1 MHNRGVSL
9 DTREILVIGDR
20 VLIAPDD
27 DKEKTTS
34 GLYLPQGLAEKEKV
48 QAGYI
53 IKTGPGYITAHTADS
68 AEPWLSSSKHEPQY
82 IPLQVKTGDYAIFL
96 RREAV
101 EIEYELKKYLI
112 VSQAGILV
120 VLRDILSPG

>member
-1 MHNRGVSL
+1 L

-27 DKEKTTS
+27 SKEKTDS

-48 QAGYI
+48 QSGYI
-53 IKTGPGYITAHTADS
+53 IKTGPGYITSHAADS
-68 AEPWLSSSKHEPQY
+68 SEPWLNAKYEPQY

-96 RREAV
+96 RRETV
-101 EIEYELKKYLI
+101 EIEYDKKKYLI
-112 VSQAGILV
+112 VPHSAILV
-120 VLRDILSPG
+120 VLRDILPPTDDSTL